1 MSALEPVFK
10 GYGCFKEGGIEGL
23 AALRHGDMMFRM
35 NGTHSLS
42 GEYYGFSN
50 WLNSFL
56 AKIPSVIPKRSCGV
70 KGK

>member
-1 MSALEPVFK
+1 MSALEPVVK
-10 GYGCFKEGGIEGL
+10 GYGCFNEGSIEGL
-23 AALRHGDMMFRM
+23 AALCHEGMMFKM
-35 NGTHSLS
+35 NGNNSLS

-56 AKIPSVIPKRSCGV
+56 AKSPTVIPECSCGV

>member
-10 GYGCFKEGGIEGL
+10 GYRCLREDGIEGL
-23 AALRHGDMMFRM
+23 AALRYEGMLFKM

-42 GEYYGFSN
+42 GEYHGFSN

-56 AKIPSVIPKRSCGV
+56 TKIPTVIPKRSCGV